1 MSTEEVGGRRLRL
14 PRRGEIIG
22 PALELTVYL
31 CTSLVMLWPLTFE
44 LGSRIAGWKDARYY
58 TWATWK
64 AGEMLSS
71 GDLTLRVR
79 DIVWPYGVD
88 VRHIDGHLPTLI
100 GGLWNLVATPELA
113 QNLSLLTAV
122 ALSLWAGRRLGKVFS
137 SDRAVWVLTAIAF
150 ATAPAIAARLE
161 VHLTMTYAFPVALL
175 VEEGVRMAWEDRP
188 LRPIRLGLLLFVA
201 YLCGIYFVVFG
212 AIAFGL
218 IVLLASSPRA
228 VPRTLLRGAGGVALA
243 LVLLSPFLVARLD
256 LDRAEREAGRNPELL
271 ASTFKSSADGLA
283 IVTQPLTSTIEVPG
297 MSVLRRHFLKNV
309 HESTIFPGFLLLG
322 GVAGMVFLR
331 SRLRWSLLFTSLALW
346 LLALGTSLKIDG
358 RYLIAEQAATTA
370 RPTAWLPYAAFL
382 QVPGLASLRSPN
394 RASFTLAAVLTAAT
408 ALALGWLFAR
418 FGRTWQRVAMSAAA
432 GGLLLTN
439 LLIPIHTEELV
450 TSPALGDAFRV
461 VAQRVRPGES
471 MVEVPADCPKQTQSV
486 SFQILHR
493 TPLVGCQTSSAAVS
507 WSSLELYRR
516 SAALAALRCDPRRI
530 GARLRTPFTR
540 DEGFDARDVA
550 SLRAQMGVRFY
561 LVDKRALE
569 EPTCERVRERLSVLE
584 PYELVGEDSE
594 WIVLDTGPI
603 EDGDG

>member
-1 MSTEEVGGRRLRL
+1 VSPQDDDGHRLRL
-14 PRRGEIIG
+14 PRREEIIG

-31 CTSLVMLWPLTFE
+31 CTSLAMLWPLTFK
-44 LGSRIAGWKDARYY
+44 LGSGIAGWKDARYY

-64 AGEMLSS
+64 TGEMLSS

-88 VRHIDGHLPTLI
+88 IRHIDGHLPTLI

-113 QNLSLLTAV
+113 QNLGLLTGV

-137 SDRAVWVLTAIAF
+137 PHRTVWVLTAIAF

-175 VEEGVRMAWEDRP
+175 VEEAVRMAWEDRP

-201 YLCGIYFVVFG
+201 FLCGIYFVVFG

-218 IVLLASSPRA
+218 IVLLSSRPRA
-228 VPRTLLRGAGGVALA
+228 VPRTMLRGAGAAALA
-243 LVLLSPFLVARLD
+243 LVLLLPFLMARLD

-271 ASTFKSSADGLA
+271 ASTFKSSADGLS
-283 IVTQPLTSTIEVPG
+283 IVSQPPSSTLDLPG
-297 MSVLRRHFLKNV
+297 MSMLRRHFLKNV

-322 GVAGMVFLR
+322 GFAGMVFLR

-346 LLALGTSLKIDG
+346 LLALGTSLTVDG
-358 RYLIAEQAATTA
+358 QFVVAEQAATTA
-370 RPTAWLPYAAFL
+370 RPTVWLPYAAFL

-394 RASFTLAAVLTAAT
+394 RASFALAAVLTAAA
-408 ALALGWLFAR
+408 ALSLGWLFAR

-439 LLIPIHTEELV
+439 LLIPIHTEEIV
-450 TSPALGDAFRV
+450 TSPALGDAFRA
-461 VAQRVRPGES
+461 VAQRARPGES
-471 MVEVPADCPKQTQSV
+471 MVEVPADCAGQTHSV
-486 SFQILHR
+486 TFQILHG
-493 TPLVGCQTSSAAVS
+493 TPLVGCQTSSAAVP

-516 SAALAALRCDPRRI
+516 SAALAALRCDPMRI
-530 GARLRTPFTR
+530 GAHLMTPFTR
-540 DEGFDARDVA
+540 DERFDATDVA

-569 EPTCERVRERLSVLE
+569 EPTCERVSERLPVLE
-584 PYELVGEDSE
+584 SYELVGEDSE
-594 WIVLDTGPI
+594 WIVVDTGPI